1 MRINRSVS
9 LMALSILFVSLF
21 IVNSGHSAWAAA
33 KYNWKFAHEELQG
46 GFMDEVAREFA
57 NRLAQKSGGAI
68 KIDIYPS
75 GTLGTSEDLVELVQ
89 NGAIQFNWA
98 DAGHLGSQVTEV
110 QALLLH
116 YIFPQDMKV
125 VEKVVQTGSFKQILD
140 PRFREKNLEPLA
152 YFSEG
157 WQVWTSNKALQ
168 TPEDFKGFKIR
179 TMTSRL
185 IVDNYKAYGAN
196 PTPTPFSEVYSALQL
211 HMVDGQVNPP
221 FVIYDMKFYEVQD
234 YLNYGYS
241 NPFILTLIT
250 SHEFYNSLP
259 SDIQKL
265 ISETAAELIP
275 FGFKWQE
282 EFNQKQL
289 DAMLKDKPSLKAL
302 NLTQKQIDRF
312 AKLAKPVRKVYYEM
326 APEYGPKLVEALEKD
341 IRKASGK

>member
-1 MRINRSVS
+1 MFIFATG
-9 LMALSILFVSLF
+9 LFLFVTQ
-21 IVNSGHSAWAAA
+21 SAQAA

-57 NRLAQKSGGAI
+57 NRLAKKSGGEI
-68 KIDIYPS
+68 KVDIYPS

-98 DAGHLGSQVTEV
+98 DAGHLGSQIAEV

-116 YIFPQDMKV
+116 YIFPQDMKI
-125 VEKVVQTGSFKQILD
+125 VEKVMQNGSFKQILD

-157 WQVWTSNKALQ
+157 WQVWTSNKALR
-168 TPEDFKGFKIR
+168 TPEDFNGLKMR
-179 TMTSRL
+179 TMTSKL

-211 HMVDGQVNPP
+211 KMVDGQVNPP
-221 FVIYDMKFYEVQD
+221 FVIYDMKFFEVQD

-241 NPFILTLIT
+241 NPFILTLIANRD
-250 SHEFYNSLP
+250 FYDSLP
-259 SDIQKL
+259 SDIQKM
-265 ISETAAELIP
+265 ISETAIELIP

-282 EFNQKQL
+282 EFNQKRL
-289 DAMLKDKPSLKAL
+289 DKMLQDKPSLEVIK
-302 NLTQKQIDRF
+302 LTQEEIDKF
-312 AKLAKPVRKVYYEM
+312 AELARPVRQVYYEM

-341 IRKASGK
+341 IRTAKGE

>member
-1 MRINRSVS
+1 MRLRYNTLLITVPVLFAFIIGLVVINP
-9 LMALSILFVSLF
+9 AQ
-21 IVNSGHSAWAAA
+21 AA

-57 NRLAQKSGGAI
+57 DRLAAKSGGDI

-89 NGAIQFNWA
+89 GGAIQFNWA
-98 DAGHLGSQVTEV
+98 DAGHLGTQVVEV

-116 YIFPQDMKV
+116 YIFPKDIEI
-125 VEKVVQTGSFKQILD
+125 VEKVMKTGSFRDVLN

-157 WQVWTSNKALQ
+157 WQIWTSNRALRS
-168 TPEDFKGFKIR
+168 PEDFAGFKMR
-179 TMTSRL
+179 TMTSKL

-211 HMVDGQVNPP
+211 NMVDGQVNPA
-221 FVIYDMKFYEVQD
+221 FVIYDMKFFEVQD
-234 YLNYGYS
+234 YLNYAYS

-250 SHEFYNSLP
+250 NKEFYDSLP
-259 SDIQKL
+259 KNIQNM
-265 ISETAAELIP
+265 ISTTAIELIP

-282 EFNQKQL
+282 EFNQKNL
-289 DAMLKDKPSLKAL
+289 DLMLQKKPSLKIIKL
-302 NLTQKQIDRF
+302 SQREVDRF
-312 AKLAKPVRKVYYEM
+312 ADLAKPVREVYYRM
-326 APEYGPKLVEALEKD
+326 APEYGRQLIEALEKD
-341 IRKASGK
+341 IKAAMGQ